1 MKNTLLYKYRYILAS
16 VFTIVLVLFIW
27 HVAVTS
33 GLMSSKNLP
42 APLEVV
48 DTFFAKL
55 TDPKPEGSTL
65 ITNIFSSLRVAS
77 AGFFVSIILGIP
89 LGLFMGW
96 YTPVE
101 KFVKPVFEII
111 RPIPPVAWIP
121 ITIMLFGI
129 GFKAKVFIIF
139 FGGFVPCVINA
150 YTGIQLTNR
159 VLINVAKTY
168 GASSWK
174 IFWSVGLP
182 SSVQMVFAGIRIALG
197 VSWMTLVAAEMLAAD
212 SGLGYMI
219 LMGRQFARPD
229 LIVLGMLIIGGIGAA
244 FTFILQKIETRIDC
258 WRVRK

>member
-1 MKNTLLYKYRYILAS
+1 MGKRNRYRFLLASLLTLLVFIAVWSLVTETGLVSTRY
-16 VFTIVLVLFIW
+16 
-27 HVAVTS
+27 
-33 GLMSSKNLP
+33 LP
-42 APLEVV
+42 APRQILA
-48 DTFFAKL
+48 TFVRKL

-65 ITNIFSSLRVAS
+65 LRNILSSMRVAVT
-77 AGFFVSIILGIP
+77 GFLLAVGLGVP

-101 KFVKPVFEII
+101 RFVKPVFEII

-121 ITIMLFGI
+121 ITIMLLGI
-129 GFKAKVFIIF
+129 GIKAKVFIIF

-150 YTGIQLTNR
+150 YTGIRLTNR
-159 VLINVAKTY
+159 TLINVAKTY
-168 GASSWK
+168 GAGSWK
-174 IFWSVGLP
+174 VFWSVGLP

-197 VSWMTLVAAEMLAAD
+197 VSWTTLVAAEMLAAD

-229 LIVLGMLIIGGIGAA
+229 IIVLGMLIIGAIGALLSA
-244 FTFILQKIETRIDC
+244 ALKKLENRIEH